1 MNKLNIITILFFF
14 VAGCGGDATP
24 AAPTPDIADD
34 VAAAPQLIID
44 TPADGS
50 WSASSLVLVTGRLI
64 GGSEDEGSVVAGDLV
79 SPITDG
85 FFSFWYPLEPGEN
98 TLVVTHD
105 PSGASATVTVS
116 LDALP
121 PLLAMDAPAR
131 GQVFPDGGAV
141 EVSFSVED
149 EGGIAALRVQGE
161 DLAPAGPFA
170 ALVTPGP
177 GLRHIMVEAEDTLG
191 NLAREHRSVLMGPL
205 IPCDALAEIPAISI
219 GAGADVLDL
228 AAAELA
234 MRLSAMDLG
243 EVLAPYNPVYS
254 TDVLQIDLEDI
265 VWDDLALD
273 LGPGDGHLDLVITAE
288 EIEVMGVVSA
298 GEATLDVI
306 LTLTEVSV
314 GASLI
319 VSIPEPGVLDVAT
332 ENLEISVFEITV
344 TALDSEGEEVIA
356 PTDVGGEILVF
367 LGDFL
372 ADLISEQSADLL
384 AGVAGYGEG
393 SMPLDFFGEPVLVE
407 YQVLDAVVQPAGL
420 RLDMAGAFTLEGTTV
435 HEWEHDCPGGATAL
449 PDVPPS
455 GGMHVW
461 ISYPFLD
468 RILLGLWARGLLD
481 FEVDQALMDENKAEV
496 TLVCGMLGTL
506 LDLADIGAAVEAPL
520 TIGISSPLPPLLSP
534 SEDLEAGVA
543 LSLGDLTMD
552 FSCAGRSEVEPRA
565 HLSLTAT
572 LGFEVTAS
580 RLTPIV
586 EFGDLLLDV
595 SGLPTED
602 KRRVEGG
609 IEVALEGLFTEL
621 LPSLSAALAPID
633 LPDMMGYR
641 ITDGIAGNDPGSDWF
656 RLHATVMEAD

>member
-1 MNKLNIITILFFF
+1 MNKLHITILFFF
-14 VAGCGGDATP
+14 VAGCGGDAAP
-24 AAPTPDIADD
+24 AAPAPDVADD
-34 VAAAPQLIID
+34 AAAAPQLIID

-50 WSASSLVLVTGRLI
+50 WGTSSPVLVTGRVI
-64 GGSEDEGSVVAGDLV
+64 DGGDSGGSVVAGDIV

-85 FFSFWYPLEPGEN
+85 FFSLWYPLEPGEN

-149 EGGIAALRVQGE
+149 EGGIAALRVQDE

-177 GLRHIMVEAEDTLG
+177 GLRHIVVEAEDALG

-205 IPCDALAEIPAISI
+205 IPCETLAEIPAISI
-219 GAGADVLDL
+219 GAGTDILDL

-234 MRLSAMDLG
+234 LRLSAMDLG

-273 LGPGDGHLDLVITAE
+273 LGPGDGHLDLVIAAE
-288 EIEVMGVVSA
+288 EIEAVGGVSA
-298 GEATLDVI
+298 GGATLDVI

-314 GASLI
+314 GASLL

-332 ENLEISVFEITV
+332 ENLDISVSEITV

-356 PTDVGGEILVF
+356 PTEVSGEILDF

-393 SMPLDFFGEPVLVE
+393 NIPLDFFGEPVLVE

-420 RLDMAGAFTLEGTTV
+420 RLDMAGAFTLEGTPV
-435 HEWEHDCPGGATAL
+435 HEWEHDCPGGAMTL

-481 FEVDQALMDENKAEV
+481 FEVDQALMDENKTEV

-506 LDLADIGAAVEAPL
+506 LDLADIGAAAEAPL
-520 TIGISSPLPPLLSP
+520 SIGISSPLPPLLSP

-543 LSLGDLTMD
+543 LSLGDLALD
-552 FSCAGRSEVEPRA
+552 FSCAGRSEVKPRA

-580 RLTPIV
+580 RLTPILK
-586 EFGDLLLDV
+586 FGDLLLDV

-641 ITDGIAGNDPGSDWF
+641 ITDGIAGNDPGPDWF